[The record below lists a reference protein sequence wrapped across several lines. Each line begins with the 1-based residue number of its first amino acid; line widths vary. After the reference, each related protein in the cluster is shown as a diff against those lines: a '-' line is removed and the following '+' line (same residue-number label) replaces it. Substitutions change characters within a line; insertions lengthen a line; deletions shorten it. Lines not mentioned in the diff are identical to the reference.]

1 MSSLLEL
8 LLNLLSYFL
17 FLEVTDTFNPE
28 TLVKIFL
35 TCIALPI
42 FDVNVGAT

>member
-1 MSSLLEL
+1 MSSLLDL
-8 LLNLLSYFL
+8 FLNLLSYFL

-28 TLVKIFL
+28 MLVKIFF

-42 FDVNVGAT
+42 FGVNIGAT